1 MRLRKDQIENLSKRI
16 LNRLQSQ
23 NLAKLKV
30 SEEKVLEKIQA
41 IITQNLTDEQ
51 KLEAEV
57 DQLLTQFR
65 SQIRAGQINEAELF
79 LKMKKELAK
88 KKKFVL

>member
-23 NLAKLKV
+23 SLAQLKT
-30 SEEKVLEKIQA
+30 SEEKILEKIQA
-41 IITQNLTDEQ
+41 VITQNLADEQ
-51 KLEAEV
+51 KLETEV
-57 DQLLTQFR
+57 DQLLAQFR
-65 SQIRAGQINEAELF
+65 SQIRSGQINEAELF

>member
-16 LNRLQSQ
+16 LNRMQSQ
-23 NLAKLKV
+23 SLAQLKT
-30 SEEKVLEKIQA
+30 SEEKILEKIQA
-41 IITQNLTDEQ
+41 VITQNLADEQ
-51 KLEAEV
+51 KLETEV
-57 DQLLTQFR
+57 DQLLAQFR
-65 SQIRAGQINEAELF
+65 SQIRSGQINEAELF